1 MSMIASF
8 GPNLPLDVL
17 IASGRYAGP
26 IPVDA
31 DRPLARS
38 TDWLESKFA
47 PWTKSVLEGWAAG
60 ELDHL
65 DAVVFSRA
73 DDSSQRLYYYVCE
86 LQRRGLI
93 KGPEA
98 IIVDI
103 AKIPRPSSVARTIHA
118 VRGLCVRLGVSD
130 QALNEAIRASNA
142 RRRAVVTLP
151 EGRRCLIEGT
161 PLPDGRLHRV
171 VEAAGFVP
179 VGDTLAEEWANSGPL
194 IAEDTSDPAAAIGE
208 QLHAAPIGPRS
219 FADPAQELL
228 ARIKAVDA
236 QAAIIWRIEEDEAQ
250 AWHLPAQRRALAE
263 TGVPSLILTR
273 RDWQAKDG
281 AAEEIADFL
290 QSVTA

>member
-17 IASGRYAGP
+17 AATGRYAGP
-26 IPVDA
+26 LKVDA
-31 DRPLARS
+31 DRPLERS
-38 TDWLESKFA
+38 TEWLESKFA

-60 ELDHL
+60 ELDRL

-93 KGPEA
+93 KGPDA

-103 AKIPRPSSVARTIHA
+103 AKIQRPSSVARTIDA
-118 VRGLCVRLGVSD
+118 VRGLCGRLGVSD
-130 QALNEAIRASNA
+130 EALNAAIRTTNE
-142 RRRAVVTLP
+142 RRRASIVLP
-151 EGRRCLIEGT
+151 DGKRCLIEGT
-161 PLPDGRLHRV
+161 PLPDERLHRV

-179 VGDTLAEEWANSGPL
+179 VGDTLADEWNNLGPL
-194 IAEDTSDPAAAIGE
+194 VAEDTSDPAAAIGE
-208 QLHAAPIGPRS
+208 QLHAAPMGPRS

-228 ARIKAVDA
+228 SRIAAVNA
-236 QAAIIWRIEEDEAQ
+236 QAVVIWRIEEDEAQ
-250 AWHLPAQRRALAE
+250 AWHLPAQRRALADAA
-263 TGVPSLILTR
+263 VPSLILTR

-281 AAEEIADFL
+281 APEEIADFL
-290 QSVTA
+290 KGVAA